1 MVAISGPSLGY
12 AGSITETTGKDYW
25 NRIGASKYGVVG
37 SGDLKVSTTTGDRML
52 LVASGIAWG
61 HNIQDTLAT
70 SVSVQLNSVASG
82 SRYDLVVVRRDVTA
96 KTTVEVVQGTGTKA
110 IPSLTTTAASH
121 ADQPIALCRVD
132 AGSTTV
138 QEIIDLRCWAANG
151 GVLAVDKLALD
162 YLNIPG
168 ADVHINGLD
177 YRYKPT
183 TLGDFQWEKREGTP
197 YAMWQA
203 KATIQ
208 FPNNNTRASAQI
220 TFPSG
225 LFTSAPGIQL
235 LREGGGGP
243 TLIPYYENCTKD
255 GVTIW
260 AQSATGTGYTF
271 TAKYD
276 LLAIQM
282 NPVSGFGRV

>member
-110 IPSLTTTAASH
+110 IPSLTSTAASH

-151 GVLAVDKLALD
+151 GVVITNQLALD

-168 ADVHINGLD
+168 ARVLQGGTE
-177 YRYKPT
+177 YRYLPDALGVFGWESRETMFREWNANTAVT
-183 TLGDFQWEKREGTP
+183 TTGAGGT
-197 YAMWQA
+197 
-203 KATIQ
+203 KSVS
-208 FPNNNTRASAQI
+208 FPA
-220 TFPSG
+220 G
-225 LFTSAPGIQL
+225 LFTIAPLVQA
-235 LREGGGGP
+235 
-243 TLIPYYENCTKD
+243 TKQ
-255 GVTIW
+255 G
-260 AQSATGTGYTF
+260 AQSAKYIPYVTDITTSGCTVGLYSGDGSGATTTTTIAIRAVQTAPNRSTG
-271 TAKYD
+271 
-276 LLAIQM
+276 I
-282 NPVSGFGRV
+282 NP